1 MIKKITAMDGNTA
14 AGYVGYMMS
23 EIAAIYPITPSSPM
37 AEYGDELAAG
47 NKKNIFGRI
56 VKFAELQ
63 SEGGAA
69 GAVHGSLAAGAMTTT
84 YTASQ
89 GLLLMIP
96 NMYKIA
102 GEKLPSVFH
111 VSARTIASHALS
123 IFGDHSDVMAARQTG
138 FMMLASN
145 NSQEVMDLAFIS
157 HVATYKAHLPILHFF
172 DGFRTSHEI
181 TKVEILDD
189 ELMRSMIPHK
199 EIEEFKKNAHN
210 PVHPK
215 QTGTAQNSDIF
226 FQATEASNKYYDKAY
241 DIVNA
246 VMEEFGQ
253 KTGRVYQ
260 PFQYVGDPH
269 ATDVIVL
276 MGSGCDT
283 AEETV
288 HYLNKHGA
296 KTGVL
301 KVRLYRPFNAQAFLA
316 ALPKTTKSISV
327 LDRTK
332 EHGSLGEPLY
342 LDVVASLVENNRAD
356 IKCYAGRYGLACKEF
371 TPSEVYSVFVNMK
384 QSKPLNHFTVGIID
398 DVTHR
403 SLPVPTQFHGLDSEY
418 YEMKFYGLGSDG
430 TVSANKSSIK
440 IIGELTPK
448 YVQGYF
454 EYDSKKSGS
463 LTTSH
468 LRVSDKP
475 FYTPY
480 LVKHA
485 NFIAVH
491 NYAFINQYDVLNGL
505 KKGGCVLLNT
515 SLSDE
520 QLARDL
526 PQIFKKHLADSQAK
540 MFVIP
545 AFNVAK
551 AAGLG
556 NRINVIMQACFFKI
570 SNIIPYA
577 KAEEEMKKFATKA
590 YGKKGEKILAAN
602 MKAIDAATTDLR
614 EIDINKVINTKTESF
629 TQSHRMSDYFKNWVN
644 KINSRLGDD
653 MKVSEFSP
661 DGSVPNGTTQYEK
674 RGIGLNVPV

>member
-1 MIKKITAMDGNTA
+1 MSKKIIAMDGNTA

-37 AEYGDELAAG
+37 AEYGDELAAS

-69 GAVHGSLAAGAMTTT
+69 GAVHGSLAAGALTTT

-102 GEKLPSVFH
+102 GEKLPTVFH

-145 NSQEVMDLAFIS
+145 NSQEVMDMAFIS

-181 TKVEILDD
+181 SKVEMLDD
-189 ELMRSMIPHK
+189 ELMLSMLPNK
-199 EIEEFKKNAHN
+199 EIEEFKKHAHN
-210 PVHPK
+210 PLHPK

-226 FQATEASNKYYDKAY
+226 FQATEASNRYYDEAY
-241 DIVNA
+241 DIVES
-246 VMEEFGQ
+246 VMNEFGK
-253 KTGRVYQ
+253 KTGRYYK
-260 PFQYVGDPH
+260 PFQYVGAAD

-283 AEETV
+283 AEETMI
-288 HYLNKHGA
+288 YLNKHGS

-301 KVRLYRPFNAQAFLA
+301 KVRLYRPFSAKHFIAS
-316 ALPKTTKSISV
+316 LPTTVKRLSV

-342 LDVVASLVENNRAD
+342 LDIVAALAENNRSD

-371 TPSEVYSVFVNMK
+371 TPIEVASVYENM
-384 QSKPLNHFTVGIID
+384 QSSNPKNHFTVGIVD
-398 DVTHR
+398 DVTNL
-403 SLPVPTQFHGLDSEY
+403 SLPLPTKFKKLDTEY

-468 LRVSDKP
+468 LRVSDKQ

-480 LVKHA
+480 LVKYA
-485 NFIAVH
+485 DFIAIH
-491 NYAFINQYDVLNGL
+491 NYAFINQYDVLEGI
-505 KKGGCVLLNT
+505 KQGGCVLLNT
-515 SLSDE
+515 SLTDD

-526 PQIFKKHLADSQAK
+526 PEAFKQHLKETNAK

-545 AFNVAK
+545 AFDVAK
-551 AAGLG
+551 NVGLG

-570 SNIIPYA
+570 SGIIPYA

-590 YGKKGEKILAAN
+590 YGKKGEKILTAN
-602 MKAIDAATTDLR
+602 LKAIDAATNDLR
-614 EIDINKVINTKTESF
+614 EVDVQKIISTKTESF
-629 TQSHRMSDYFKNWVN
+629 TQSHKMSEYFK
-644 KINSRLGDD
+644 K
-653 MKVSEFSP
+653 
-661 DGSVPNGTTQYEK
+661 
-674 RGIGLNVPV
+674 

>member
-1 MIKKITAMDGNTA
+1 MSKKITAMDGNTA

-37 AEYGDELAAG
+37 AEYGDELAAS

-123 IFGDHSDVMAARQTG
+123 IFGDHSDVMATRQTG
-138 FMMLASN
+138 FIMLASN
-145 NSQEVMDLAFIS
+145 NSQEVMYLAFIS

-181 TKVEILDD
+181 TKVEILED
-189 ELMRSMIPHK
+189 ELMRSMLPLK
-199 EIEEFKKNAHN
+199 EIEKFRQNAHN
-210 PVHPK
+210 PAHPK

-226 FQATEASNKYYDKAY
+226 FQATEASNQYYDAAY
-241 DIVNA
+241 GIVA
-246 VMEEFGQ
+246 SVMEEFAT
-253 KTGRVYQ
+253 KTGRTYK
-260 PFQYVGDPH
+260 PFQYVGDAN
-269 ATDVIVL
+269 ATDIIVL

-283 AEETV
+283 VEETV
-288 HYLNKHGA
+288 NYLNKNGS
-296 KTGVL
+296 KVGVL
-301 KVRLYRPFNAQAFLA
+301 KVRLYRPFQAKAFLA
-316 ALPKTTKSISV
+316 ALPKSVQRISV

-342 LDVVASLVENNRAD
+342 LDVMAALVENNRSD

-371 TPSEVYSVFVNMK
+371 TPTEVYSVFENMQQAQPK
-384 QSKPLNHFTVGIID
+384 NHFTVGIVD
-398 DVTHR
+398 DVTHL
-403 SLPVPTQFHGLDSEY
+403 SLPVSAKFKGLNSQY

-468 LRVSDKP
+468 LRVSDQS

-485 NFIAVH
+485 DFIAVH
-491 NYAFINQYDVLNGL
+491 NYAFISQYDVLDGL
-505 KKGGCVLLNT
+505 KSGGCVLLNT
-515 SLSDE
+515 SLTDE

-526 PQIFKKHLADSQAK
+526 PETFKKHLAESKAK

-545 AFNVAK
+545 AFDVAK

-602 MKAIDAATTDLR
+602 MKAIDSATTDLR
-614 EIDINKVINTKTESF
+614 EVDVNKIISTKTESF
-629 TQSHRMSDYFKNWVN
+629 TQTRQMSNYFKN
-644 KINSRLGDD
+644 
-653 MKVSEFSP
+653 
-661 DGSVPNGTTQYEK
+661 
-674 RGIGLNVPV
+674 